1 MKILTW
7 IVQILAAIAFLG
19 AGLMKLFTPYADL
32 IADPNTA
39 WAEDFSSTQIKIIA
53 ILEVL
58 GAIGL
63 ILPMILNKYKVL
75 VPISAIGLALTMV
88 GAMVTHLGRGESV
101 IPNVVLLILT
111 LAIVWLR
118 RDFFKNKI
126 D

>member
-1 MKILTW
+1 MKILIW